1 MSFIELEIFT
11 CDFETRLPW
20 QFHAMPGE
28 WSKDLWQ
35 WSQSVEFLCRHT
47 CDTLVEPTTQGAQ
60 CRATPYSWLYDCR
73 APPRRGMIAWDMY
86 GPLTWAWL
94 TGSATRAFRFE
105 LLQHFPGSLWDPG
118 HFNFDIV
125 VLFFVGSAQESILN
139 GTEAWH
145 NPCGKPCIVQLYN
158 PSLPQA
164 NSSDNTKVGA
174 TWDVCYWCYF
184 VNFVYHETDVTG
196 HIWFLQ
202 WNSVQM
208 QALVVEKWS
217 LLAWGLAEFG
227 FRCEEKSGTK
237 LDFGFCQF
245 PPVFSGCHWG
255 GVGNASSRVGSNA
268 LSYFSCEGI
277 GGLTFVL
284 AFRHI
289 LWYEVLKDVGK
300 SKRNQQ
306 YHGFSVIL
314 CHLYDFDFPCQV
326 SLQALCRPCAAW
338 QNCSTGWLDV
348 IHWNP
353 PPSHVACVACVACVA
368 WLGCGWCFC
377 FLCCFFPSI
386 FICVGG
392 RWNGGSSRWFG
403 LSVPGSSDSLQRY
416 RSQCCSFCCF
426 CFSIFHFC
434 HFFHLFVRK
443 IWKAIADYACRSNH
457 KFLRWCFVTAFE
469 PLCREPL
476 ALWQSWKPVAISS
489 SRC

>member
-1 MSFIELEIFT
+1 MIPLKPVNSFTCHSFCLLCSYIDMNSILIIFIFEASIQIFWNQTAFCWNFWFRHFRSGSLARGPAFRPGLAAFVHLQATDLGLHPSASASLRGHDSRAHSAKLLSCCHCDILWPWVMSFIELEIFT

-20 QFHAMPGE
+20 QFHAMPGD

-158 PSLPQA
+158 PSLHRPIHQITPRWGPHGMCVT
-164 NSSDNTKVGA
+164 DA
-174 TWDVCYWCYF
+174 TLWILYIMKPMSRTHLIPAVKLC
-184 VNFVYHETDVTG
+184 TDASFG
-196 HIWFLQ
+196 GGE
-202 WNSVQM
+202 
-208 QALVVEKWS
+208 VVSAS
-217 LLAWGLAEFG
+217 LGPCRVRI
-227 FRCEEKSGTK
+227 RCEEKSGTK

-277 GGLTFVL
+277 GVW
-284 AFRHI
+284 H
-289 LWYEVLKDVGK
+289 
-300 SKRNQQ
+300 S
-306 YHGFSVIL
+306 
-314 CHLYDFDFPCQV
+314 C
-326 SLQALCRPCAAW
+326 
-338 QNCSTGWLDV
+338 
-348 IHWNP
+348 
-353 PPSHVACVACVACVA
+353 
-368 WLGCGWCFC
+368 
-377 FLCCFFPSI
+377 
-386 FICVGG
+386 
-392 RWNGGSSRWFG
+392 
-403 LSVPGSSDSLQRY
+403 
-416 RSQCCSFCCF
+416 
-426 CFSIFHFC
+426 
-434 HFFHLFVRK
+434 
-443 IWKAIADYACRSNH
+443 
-457 KFLRWCFVTAFE
+457 
-469 PLCREPL
+469 
-476 ALWQSWKPVAISS
+476 
-489 SRC
+489 